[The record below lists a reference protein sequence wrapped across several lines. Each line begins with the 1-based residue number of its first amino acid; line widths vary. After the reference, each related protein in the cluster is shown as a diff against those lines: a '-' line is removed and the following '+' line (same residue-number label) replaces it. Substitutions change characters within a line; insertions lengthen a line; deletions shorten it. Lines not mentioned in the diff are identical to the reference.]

1 MKRIGIL
8 ALALALAVSFAACG
22 ASGASAKSSAAMATG
37 GSYNDAYDVAATE
50 ESGNYAEVGESNG
63 VFVEAQERKIILTA
77 DLSIEALDF
86 DAVCAA
92 LEQAAADADGYVSN
106 SYVEGREGQSRR
118 YASYTFRVPAANYRE
133 FLTSASGAGN
143 LISKT
148 ESEEDITLQYV
159 DTEARIASLEAQRDS
174 LNEMLENATDVETLI
189 TIRTELSDVQ
199 YQLESY
205 QAQKRVMDNQVEYTT
220 VNVSVREV
228 LRETE
233 NPESFADRLATG
245 LADGWYD
252 FNSGLMDVAVALVY
266 LLPWIIVIAAIVAA
280 AVVVAR
286 RSKKK
291 RASAPPPAL
300 KPGTDEALKK

>member
-1 MKRIGIL
+1 MKRIGTLALTL
-8 ALALALAVSFAACG
+8 ALALSLAACG
-22 ASGASAKSSAAMATG
+22 ASGASAQSSAA
-37 GSYNDAYDVAATE
+37 VAAGATYDTAADAME
-50 ESGNYAEVGESNG
+50 ESAYASTDASNG
-63 VFVEAQERKIILTA
+63 VFAPAEEQERKIILTA

-92 LEQAAADADGYVSN
+92 LEQAAADADGYISN

-118 YASYTFRVPAANYRE
+118 YASYTFRIPAASYRE

-143 LISKT
+143 LLSKT

-159 DTEARIASLEAQRDS
+159 DTEARITALETQRDS
-174 LNEMLENATDVETLI
+174 LNEMLANATDVETLLA
-189 TIRTELSDVQ
+189 IRTELSDVQ

-233 NPESFADRLATG
+233 NPESFGDRLASNF
-245 LADGWYD
+245 ANGWYD
-252 FNSGLMDVAVALVY
+252 FGNGLMDVAVTLVY
-266 LLPWIIVIAAIVAA
+266 LLPWIIVAAAIVAA
-280 AVVVAR
+280 CVVAAR
-286 RSKKK
+286 RAKNK
-291 RASAPPPAL
+291 RASAQPPAL
-300 KPGTDEALKK
+300 KPDAEEPPRK